1 MSLNLAG
8 KSALITGGTRG
19 IGLALAARLARA
31 GARVAIAGR
40 SGAKLDAALRSLTP
54 KTGEAAL
61 SVLGRTADVQSED
74 EVRLLFEWFD
84 EQFGALDI
92 LVNNAGVGI
101 FGNLAEI
108 EPEAWNTLVGTNL
121 TGVYHCCHHAIPRMV
136 RQGSGWIINIASLA
150 AKHAFAGGAAYNATK
165 FALLGMSE
173 ALLLDHRYE
182 GLKVSTVLPGSV
194 NTDFS
199 RSGPA
204 AWKLEPEDVAETVAM
219 LLALPDR
226 ALISHVEVRPS
237 RPPRK

>member
-1 MSLNLAG
+1 MTPNLSG
-8 KSALITGGTRG
+8 KTALVTGGSRG
-19 IGLALAARLARA
+19 IGRAIAARLLQA
-31 GARVAIAGR
+31 GARVAITSHHPA
-40 SGAKLDAALRSLTP
+40 SLAPALAALTP
-54 KTGEAAL
+54 KTGGSAL
-61 SVLGRTADVQSED
+61 SVLGRTADVQSEH

-84 EQFGALDI
+84 EQFGPLDI

-108 EPEAWNTLVGTNL
+108 EPDAWNTVVGTNL

-150 AKHAFAGGAAYNATK
+150 GKHPFAGGAAYNATK
-165 FALLGMSE
+165 FALLGLSE

-204 AWKLEPEDVAETVAM
+204 AWKLEPEDVADTVAM